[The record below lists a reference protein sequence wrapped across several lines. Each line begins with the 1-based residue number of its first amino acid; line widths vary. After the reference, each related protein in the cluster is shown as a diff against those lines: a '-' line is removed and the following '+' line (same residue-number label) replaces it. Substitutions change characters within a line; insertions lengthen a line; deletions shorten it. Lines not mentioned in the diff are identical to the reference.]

1 MKILFYDIRDFELD
15 FLLEKIPN
23 TIEPY
28 FFKTPLEKNTY
39 IDTKHH
45 DAEALSVF
53 VSSQLDSEVLS
64 KFKNL
69 KYIFLRC
76 VGFSNVD
83 LEYCKEHSVYVF
95 NTPNYGNSTVAEYVF
110 TLILAL
116 GKKIMKSTV
125 SLKNGDSDAVQLMG
139 IELLGKTMGVIGAGA
154 IGRKVINIAHGF
166 GMDVLVYDIEKKGA
180 YNFVS
185 LEELLEKSDFVS
197 INCPLT
203 EHTHHLINKETI
215 YKMKKSAFLINVARG
230 EIVDTK
236 ALYMALMYN
245 KIQGAALDVVEC
257 EQLLCSNWKKCSHT
271 QDLKYVCLKKYFFI
285 EKLMRLENIII
296 TPHNAYN
303 TKEANERILEMTLE
317 NIQSSFDINSGTKNL
332 VLI

>member
-15 FLLEKIPN
+15 FLLEQIPN

-39 IDTKHH
+39 VDLKNQ

-53 VSSQLDSEVLS
+53 VSSQLDSEILS

-83 LEYCKEHSVYVF
+83 LDYCKEHSIYVF

-110 TLILAL
+110 ALILAL
-116 GKKIMKSTV
+116 GKKIIKSTI
-125 SLKNGDSDAVQLMG
+125 SLKNGDSDAVELMG

-166 GMDVLVYDIEKKGA
+166 GMNVLVYDIEKKGA

-185 LEELLEKSDFVS
+185 LDELLEKSDFVS

-203 EHTHHLINKETI
+203 EQTYHLINKENI
-215 YKMKKSAFLINVARG
+215 SKMKKTAFLINVARG
-230 EIVDTK
+230 EIIDTK
-236 ALYMALMYN
+236 ALYMALMN
-245 KIQGAALDVVEC
+245 KKIQGAALDVVEC
-257 EQLLCSNWKKCSHT
+257 EQLLCSNWTKCSNT

-285 EKLMRLENIII
+285 EKLMRLENILI

-303 TKEANERILEMTLE
+303 TKEANERILKMTLE
-317 NIQSSFDINSGTKNL
+317 NIKASFDINSSTKNL